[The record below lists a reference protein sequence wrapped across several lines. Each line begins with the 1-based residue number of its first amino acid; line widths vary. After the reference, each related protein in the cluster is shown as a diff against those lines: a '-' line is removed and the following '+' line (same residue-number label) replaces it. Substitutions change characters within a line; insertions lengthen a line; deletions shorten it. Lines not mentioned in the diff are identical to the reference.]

1 MITEQIIKQLF
12 KYMSKA
18 NGGAAIKVDFPNGS
32 SFHTKPGTPELT
44 VTFNTNAVMRRS
56 VLFDQIGFMEG
67 YFDGDIDIS
76 DIHTFIKFGFRMGR
90 KGSSLPIRNPLSLTA
105 QLWLEWRTNNRNR
118 RQAKR
123 NAEHH
128 YGMPAEFFRL
138 FLGDTYGYTEGYYEN
153 GNESLDVAQHKK
165 FEYICQKLM
174 LKPGDKLV
182 EVGSGWGY
190 MAVLAA
196 QKYGAHVVNYGLV
209 EEQNKVLESWVEK
222 KNLGDKVKVV
232 VKDHRELMNEPEKY
246 DKYVS
251 IGVYEHAG
259 LNCQEDWVKSIAA
272 CLKPDGIGVI
282 SMLTHMNRQR
292 TNYIID
298 KFIFPGGNMPSLA
311 DVLKYMEDNGLTVID
326 MESMRPH
333 YLKALQDW
341 YQLFVKNWPKIQA
354 LNPELFNERFYRIW
368 SVYLLGSIEGFN
380 DKSQRLNIFHI
391 VFVKGRKLDAYPQN
405 REFLYAE
412 KMEDNP
418 EILFAE

>member
-1 MITEQIIKQLF
+1 MISKLIVKQIIKFLSQ
-12 KYMSKA
+12 A
-18 NGGAAIKVDFPNGS
+18 NNNAPMEIHFPDGKVYRTSAG
-32 SFHTKPGTPELT
+32 KPELT
-44 VTFNTNAVMRRS
+44 ITFKTFAVMRRTIM
-56 VLFDQIGFMEG
+56 LDQIGFIEG
-67 YFDGDIDIS
+67 YFNGDIDIS
-76 DIHTFIKFGFRMGR
+76 DLHKFIKFGFRASK
-90 KGSSLPIRNPLSLTA
+90 KGSSLPIRNPLSLIK

-138 FLGDTYGYTEGYYEN
+138 FLGNTYGYTEGYYEN

-165 FEYICQKLM
+165 FDYVCQKLM

-209 EEQNKVLESWVEK
+209 EEQNRVLQSWIDK
-222 KNLGDKVKVV
+222 KNLKDKVKVIT
-232 VKDHRELMNEPEKY
+232 KDHRELLNEPEKY

-259 LNCQEDWVKSIAA
+259 LNCQEEWVKSIAT

-298 KFIFPGGNMPSLA
+298 KYIFPGGNMPSLA

-326 MESMRPH
+326 MESMRSH

-341 YQLFVKNWPKIQA
+341 YAQFVKNWPKIQA

-380 DKSQRLNIFHI
+380 DKSQRLNVFHI
-391 VFVKGRKLDAYPQN
+391 VFIKGRKPDAYPQN
-405 REFLYAE
+405 REFLYADKLE
-412 KMEDNP
+412 NNP
-418 EILFAE
+418 EIIYS